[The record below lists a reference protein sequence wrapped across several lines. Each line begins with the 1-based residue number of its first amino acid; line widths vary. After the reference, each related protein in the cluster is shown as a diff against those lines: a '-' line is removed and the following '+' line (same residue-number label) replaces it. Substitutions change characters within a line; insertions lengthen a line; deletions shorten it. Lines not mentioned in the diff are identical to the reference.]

1 MIRGVLFRLH
11 LSVALAAGL
20 LIVTM
25 AATGVVLACEDVVM
39 SVAERRLSVAV
50 REDTPRLSPDEIV
63 GAAAVWGERSGVAVT
78 ATSIEYRNRPGAA
91 VQVHAGRDRRVFV
104 DPYTGEVVGG
114 GFPLLEGFFEG
125 VRGVH
130 RWLGVS
136 GGAMRKGRAVTG
148 AANVAFLFLLLT
160 GPLLWLPRR
169 ITRRNLTENLVFRRG
184 VRGPAR
190 KLNWH
195 YVVGIWS
202 FVPLAVIS
210 VTGVVM
216 SYPGVGDRVYPVV
229 GTVMG
234 GGGDETA
241 GEGRGVGGGQGLAG
255 ALAAARAQVP
265 GWRTIVLTLPR
276 PDHAEVRV
284 EVRTG
289 RSGQPQKAA
298 VLAVDRETGAVVSAE
313 SFRDESPNHR
323 AQELLRYAHT
333 GEYWGLAGQ
342 ALAGLSA
349 LAVVVLAWT
358 GFTVALV
365 MWRLRRGKRP
375 G

>member
-1 MIRGVLFRLH
+1 M
-11 LSVALAAGL
+11 
-20 LIVTM
+20 
-25 AATGVVLACEDVVM
+25 
-39 SVAERRLSVAV
+39 
-50 REDTPRLSPDEIV
+50 
-63 GAAAVWGERSGVAVT
+63 
-78 ATSIEYRNRPGAA
+78 
-91 VQVHAGRDRRVFV
+91 
-104 DPYTGEVVGG
+104 
-114 GFPLLEGFFEG
+114 
-125 VRGVH
+125 
-130 RWLGVS
+130 
-136 GGAMRKGRAVTG
+136 
-148 AANVAFLFLLLT
+148 
-160 GPLLWLPRR
+160 
-169 ITRRNLTENLVFRRG
+169 
-184 VRGPAR
+184 
-190 KLNWH
+190 
-195 YVVGIWS
+195 
-202 FVPLAVIS
+202 
-210 VTGVVM
+210 
-216 SYPGVGDRVYPVV
+216 
-229 GTVMG
+229 
-234 GGGDETA
+234 
-241 GEGRGVGGGQGLAG
+241 
-255 ALAAARAQVP
+255 
-265 GWRTIVLTLPR
+265 LTLPR